1 MKPTLLNFN
10 KLESMVIRG
19 DYQGFKG
26 HGAKG
31 NGYLQPK
38 HNGQRNRKALF
49 NDLRKVFAREL
60 GIYSES
66 DLSPRQKEYINR
78 ILNLKLNE
86 TNQLKLESSKTR
98 QLAFVRAVRDY
109 VSQGKYF
116 YLMFG
121 QELTLMQLKKEL
133 KVNESLQ
140 NRNRPNSKSN

>member
-1 MKPTLLNFN
+1 MKPTMLDFN
-10 KLESMVIRG
+10 KLESQVIRG
-19 DYQGFKG
+19 DYQGLKAQGSISPQLREF
-26 HGAKG
+26 
-31 NGYLQPK
+31 

-49 NDLRKVFAREL
+49 KDLREVFTHEL

-86 TNQLKLESSKTR
+86 TNQLKLKSSKTR

-116 YLMFG
+116 YFMFG

-133 KVNESLQ
+133 
-140 NRNRPNSKSN
+140 

>member
-1 MKPTLLNFN
+1 MKQTLLDFN

-31 NGYLQPK
+31 NGYLQPE

-66 DLSPRQKEYINR
+66 DFSLRQKEYITR

-116 YLMFG
+116 YFMF
-121 QELTLMQLKKEL
+121 EKEL
-133 KVNESLQ
+133 KNIYFKEII
-140 NRNRPNSKSN
+140 PND

>member
-1 MKPTLLNFN
+1 MKPTLLDFN
-10 KLESMVIRG
+10 KLEFMVIRG

-31 NGYLQPK
+31 NGFLQPK

-60 GIYSES
+60 GICSMNGLTS
-66 DLSPRQKEYINR
+66 LQKDYITR

-86 TNQLKLESSKTR
+86 TNQLKLASSQTR

-116 YLMFG
+116 YFMF
-121 QELTLMQLKKEL
+121 EKEL
-133 KVNESLQ
+133 KNIYFKEII
-140 NRNRPNSKSN
+140 PND

>member
-1 MKPTLLNFN
+1 MKPTLLDFN
-10 KLESMVIRG
+10 KLEFMVIRG

-60 GIYSES
+60 GICSMNELTS
-66 DLSPRQKEYINR
+66 LQKDYITR

-86 TNQLKLESSKTR
+86 TNQLKLASSQTR
-98 QLAFVRAVRDY
+98 QLAFVRVVRDY

-116 YLMFG
+116 YFMFG
-121 QELTLMQLKKEL
+121 QELTLLQLKKEL
-133 KVNESLQ
+133 RDV
-140 NRNRPNSKSN
+140 

>member
-1 MKPTLLNFN
+1 MKPTLLDFN
-10 KLESMVIRG
+10 KLEFMVIRG

-26 HGAKG
+26 HGAQG
-31 NGYLQPK
+31 TGYLQPK

-66 DLSPRQKEYINR
+66 ELSPRQKEYITC

-98 QLAFVRAVRDY
+98 QLAFVRAVRNY
-109 VSQGKYF
+109 VGHCKYF
-116 YLMFG
+116 YFMF
-121 QELTLMQLKKEL
+121 EKEL
-133 KVNESLQ
+133 KNIYFKEIT
-140 NRNRPNSKSN
+140 PDE

>member
-1 MKPTLLNFN
+1 MKPTLLDFN
-10 KLESMVIRG
+10 KLEFMVIRG

-26 HGAKG
+26 HGAQG
-31 NGYLQPK
+31 TGYLQPK

-66 DLSPRQKEYINR
+66 ELSPRQKEYITC

-98 QLAFVRAVRDY
+98 QLAFVRAVRNY
-109 VSQGKYF
+109 VGHCKYF
-116 YLMFG
+116 YFMF
-121 QELTLMQLKKEL
+121 EKEL
-133 KVNESLQ
+133 KNIYFKEII
-140 NRNRPNSKSN
+140 PND

>member
-1 MKPTLLNFN
+1 MKPTLLDFN
-10 KLESMVIRG
+10 KLEFMVIRG

-26 HGAKG
+26 QGEKG

-60 GIYSES
+60 GICSMNELTS
-66 DLSPRQKEYINR
+66 LQKDYITR

-86 TNQLKLESSKTR
+86 TNQLKLASSQTR

-116 YLMFG
+116 YFMFG
-121 QELTLMQLKKEL
+121 QELTLLQLKKEL
-133 KVNESLQ
+133 RDV
-140 NRNRPNSKSN
+140 

>member
-1 MKPTLLNFN
+1 MKPTLLDFN
-10 KLESMVIRG
+10 KLEFMVNRG

-38 HNGQRNRKALF
+38 HNGQRNRKALYR
-49 NDLRKVFAREL
+49 DLRKVFAREL
-60 GIYSES
+60 GILSVSE
-66 DLSPRQKEYINR
+66 LTPRQKDYINR

-86 TNQLKLESSKTR
+86 TNQLKLASSQTR

-116 YLMFG
+116 YFMFG

-133 KVNESLQ
+133 
-140 NRNRPNSKSN
+140 

>member
-1 MKPTLLNFN
+1 MKPTLLDFN

-60 GIYSES
+60 GICSMSELTS
-66 DLSPRQKEYINR
+66 LQKDYITR

-86 TNQLKLESSKTR
+86 TNQLELASSQTR

-116 YLMFG
+116 YFVFG
-121 QELTLMQLKKEL
+121 QELTLLQLKKEL
-133 KVNESLQ
+133 RDV
-140 NRNRPNSKSN
+140 